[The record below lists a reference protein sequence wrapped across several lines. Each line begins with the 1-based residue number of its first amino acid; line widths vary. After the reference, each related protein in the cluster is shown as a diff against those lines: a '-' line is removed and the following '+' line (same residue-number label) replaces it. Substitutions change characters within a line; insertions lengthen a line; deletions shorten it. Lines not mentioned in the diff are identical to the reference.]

1 MAKARGGGGDGNGKP
16 ALVAYGSKHGSTR
29 EIAEAIAK
37 ELGKR
42 GMKAD
47 CLAAD
52 DVDSVKP
59 YGTVVLGSAVY
70 MKRWRKD
77 ARRLLSREGKRLAGR
92 DLWIF
97 SSGPCG
103 EQKEEDKDDSSWL
116 EPPKVVKQAEKLGA
130 REHVVFGGRVPLE
143 PSNFVERAMLEN
155 TPDEFKDL
163 RDWDEIRAW
172 ARKIAD
178 GA

>member
-1 MAKARGGGGDGNGKP
+1 MARGEDGAGNRKR
-16 ALVAYGSKHGSTR
+16 ALVAYGTKHGSTR
-29 EIAEAIAK
+29 EIAEAIAD
-37 ELGKR
+37 ELRKR
-42 GMKAD
+42 GIETD
-47 CLAAD
+47 CLAAA
-52 DVDSVKP
+52 DVGSVEP
-59 YGTVVLGSAVY
+59 YGTVVIGSAVY

-77 ARRLLSREGKRLAGR
+77 ARQLLARQKGLADR
-92 DLWIF
+92 SLWVF

-103 EQKEEDKDDSSWL
+103 EQKEGDEDAFCMQ
-116 EPPKVVKQAEKLGA
+116 PPKVRKRAEKLGA

-172 ARKIAD
+172 ARKIA
-178 GA
+178 AAA